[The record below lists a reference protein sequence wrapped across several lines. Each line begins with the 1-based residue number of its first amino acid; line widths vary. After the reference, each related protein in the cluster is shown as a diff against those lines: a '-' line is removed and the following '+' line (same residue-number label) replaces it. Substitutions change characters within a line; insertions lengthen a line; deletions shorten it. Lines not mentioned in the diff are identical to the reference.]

1 MTVIFNQICV
11 GIPFAIAS
19 YYAMRI
25 RGFTD
30 VRELPKFH
38 RVLFDL
44 AICILVEEFGEY
56 KA

>member
-11 GIPFAIAS
+11 GIPFALFS
-19 YYAMRI
+19 YYAMRL
-25 RGFTD
+25 RGIPD

-44 AICILVEEFGEY
+44 AICILVEEFGKY
-56 KA
+56 NA